1 MCAAT
6 DAGNFE
12 FDFGY
17 QTVPGLSCNVWHRPP
32 LAPTYKA
39 PDGKSQRGVI
49 ADSFCMSRNPFDR
62 LASQYSYKSGV
73 DQKNAPATCDGF
85 SDFLDQ
91 HLDDMQSNALL
102 ACLRKGVVAPE
113 ECQYHIRARLTR
125 ENKLTLDEIN
135 DASTYS
141 AEDCHFLP
149 QTMYTRACE
158 TVFKLEEYDTKV
170 APFLESKLQLAPG
183 AAASDGSPHL
193 GKKHA
198 ALGASDEEWQHD
210 TEAARDAWEMAHTAG
225 VQPAED
231 APVEDPSSDAQKT
244 LEYLT
249 TGDPAARVAR
259 QKVDA
264 AKAKAGSN
272 GKLSTAWAQNLDA
285 KDEKA
290 QPVYAADSYSYVDED
305 PFPDDEAE
313 EEAPFPGAEEEEH
326 AKKSHVAS
334 HRASSKASSAH
345 SSHSK
350 ASTSHHSSAHKES
363 LRRASHKTSSLN
375 PSTSKEGLK
384 ESSAHAKS
392 HAHSKSHAKPATQTG
407 CTWANVRSETLQRVI
422 DVYKQDFQEL
432 GYEAAPPGGVFD
444 FGNANLGAE
453 VMGAKLGASF
463 DPTASD
469 SLDDAVAAMGDW
481 DWDRRKEIGPDSGW
495 SWTPN
500 STPESNAEEVI
511 EEITEETI
519 EGEEVPMSTTE
530 EVPMSTT
537 EEVPMSTTE
546 EVPVSTTEEVP
557 VSTTEEVPMS
567 TTEEVSPSLPSTPPS
582 PPTGVTE
589 IHYCGNERGPECS
602 CPGGSIYFASRS
614 YPSLDE
620 AVVAGKFSKK
630 DVPVDAPPVRC
641 ELNEFTDPAYGQGKG
656 CWCVPEDWEP
666 EGRVTEEPP
675 TPEVEEVTEEAPIPE
690 VEPKTEE
697 APAPEESSH
706 FEEAAEAPKESFHFE
721 EAAEG
726 PEESFH
732 FREAAEAPEESFH
745 FQEAAEAP
753 EESFHFEEAA
763 EGPEESFHFQET
775 AEAPEESFHFEGAK
789 TAEAPEESFHFEE
802 TAEGPDT
809 SSGFEDA
816 HAPAGSLEEVVS
828 DAEQEFDATEVAQ
841 EEADSTVGTLGVAST
856 GQSVS
861 ASYAVASALDTSDF
875 NAQLAEQYGAAEDVY
890 ALRASKFSAD
900 AALAAARRVRARVSS
915 LGADDMESYAASEWS
930 SDAPEI
936 ARLGRKASMGAH
948 KTKTSSSKTS
958 HVGAKET
965 NTSSK
970 TSSSSHHHSE
980 AVKKTSE
987 SKEVSEPESL
997 NSAQKEGLLAI
1008 SRAHAM
1014 CTKPL
1019 GNAFLGQ
1026 TGFDEVIKRRLFEIH
1041 YKHEEQLAASAGEAA
1056 QIGMRKVTRPASSGL
1071 TNLRSVVTPESNGV
1085 FIPRDGL
1092 KQLPA
1097 WNKDAVVNSYS
1108 EVAREVERKKAQALV
1123 EAARVE
1129 AAMPRDLTSA
1139 NDVHETGVIRRVG
1152 QSTNYDP
1159 SRAGRPRDDD
1169 DIQFDGFDYES
1180 GRVSEQAAWDPTGAK
1195 AWERE
1200 HDYGTAGPKRFRETP
1215 EEQSA
1220 RKSSQ
1225 LYDYQSPMDS
1235 A

>member
-1 MCAAT
+1 M
-6 DAGNFE
+6 
-12 FDFGY
+12 
-17 QTVPGLSCNVWHRPP
+17 
-32 LAPTYKA
+32 
-39 PDGKSQRGVI
+39 
-49 ADSFCMSRNPFDR
+49 
-62 LASQYSYKSGV
+62 
-73 DQKNAPATCDGF
+73 
-85 SDFLDQ
+85 
-91 HLDDMQSNALL
+91 
-102 ACLRKGVVAPE
+102 
-113 ECQYHIRARLTR
+113 
-125 ENKLTLDEIN
+125 
-135 DASTYS
+135 
-141 AEDCHFLP
+141 
-149 QTMYTRACE
+149 
-158 TVFKLEEYDTKV
+158 
-170 APFLESKLQLAPG
+170 
-183 AAASDGSPHL
+183 
-193 GKKHA
+193 
-198 ALGASDEEWQHD
+198 
-210 TEAARDAWEMAHTAG
+210 
-225 VQPAED
+225 
-231 APVEDPSSDAQKT
+231 
-244 LEYLT
+244 
-249 TGDPAARVAR
+249 
-259 QKVDA
+259 
-264 AKAKAGSN
+264 
-272 GKLSTAWAQNLDA
+272 
-285 KDEKA
+285 
-290 QPVYAADSYSYVDED
+290 
-305 PFPDDEAE
+305 
-313 EEAPFPGAEEEEH
+313 
-326 AKKSHVAS
+326 
-334 HRASSKASSAH
+334 
-345 SSHSK
+345 
-350 ASTSHHSSAHKES
+350 
-363 LRRASHKTSSLN
+363 
-375 PSTSKEGLK
+375 
-384 ESSAHAKS
+384 
-392 HAHSKSHAKPATQTG
+392 
-407 CTWANVRSETLQRVI
+407 
-422 DVYKQDFQEL
+422 YKQDFQEL

-519 EGEEVPMSTTE
+519 EGEEVSQ
-530 EVPMSTT
+530 
-537 EEVPMSTTE
+537 
-546 EVPVSTTEEVP
+546 TEEVP

-675 TPEVEEVTEEAPIPE
+675 APEVEEVTEEAPIPE

-721 EAAEG
+721 ET
-726 PEESFH
+726 
-732 FREAAEAPEESFH
+732 
-745 FQEAAEAP
+745 
-753 EESFHFEEAA
+753 A

-775 AEAPEESFHFEGAK
+775 AEAPQESFHFEGAK

-1159 SRAGRPRDDD
+1159 SRAGRPRNDD

-1180 GRVSEQAAWDPTGAK
+1180 GRVSEQAAWDPAGAK